1 MCVNTAIDIN
11 RYVKFSNIKALNQ
24 IKAYKLVLIMCKF

>member
-1 MCVNTAIDIN
+1 MSANTAIDIN
-11 RYVKFSNIKALNQ
+11 RYVKFISIKALNQ